1 MPWKE
6 PGKGDK
12 DPWKSGDQQPPDLE
26 EVFKNVS
33 SRVRSIFGG
42 GSGSGRSSSG
52 PGNSGVLPLLILLI
66 LFWAGWDA
74 VHILDE
80 AERGVVM
87 RFGKYSR
94 TLQPGINLTMP
105 RPIETLTKVNV
116 TGIRSVEDRG
126 HMLTEDE
133 NLVDLN
139 FSVQYRVSSA
149 EDFLFK
155 VREPEDT
162 LHEAMESAL
171 RESVGTNNLDFILG
185 GEGRLKVGIDTEK
198 VLQET
203 LDRYNSGIQI
213 TKFNLK
219 DATVPAQVRDA
230 FADVNKAREDRQ
242 RFIEEAQVHVNSVIP
257 EARGAAARIIQE
269 AVGYRDSTI
278 ALAEGEADRFSLL
291 MAEYQMAPAITR
303 KRLYL
308 QTMENVLSRSNKVLL
323 DVDSSGNV
331 LYLPLGGDAGR
342 GASALMPPL
351 VTPNN
356 SNSPQQERA
365 SGSSRNAA
373 RESRR

>member
-26 EVFKNVS
+26 EVFKSVS
-33 SRVRSIFGG
+33 SKVRSIFGG
-42 GSGSGRSSSG
+42 GSGSGSSSSSSG
-52 PGNSGVLPLLILLI
+52 NSGLLPLLVLLV

-105 RPIETLTKVNV
+105 RPIESLTKVNV

-126 HMLTEDE
+126 HMLTADE

-149 EDFLFK
+149 ENFLFR
-155 VREPEDT
+155 VRDPELT
-162 LHEAMESAL
+162 LHQAMESAL

-185 GEGRLKVGIDTEK
+185 GEGRLKVGIETER

-203 LDRYNSGIQI
+203 LDRLMLESERVAFHEIEIDNFGAVPGII
-213 TKFNLK
+213 DDFMEKL
-219 DATVPAQVRDA
+219 
-230 FADVNKAREDRQ
+230 
-242 RFIEEAQVHVNSVIP
+242 EA
-257 EARGAAARIIQE
+257 
-269 AVGYRDSTI
+269 
-278 ALAEGEADRFSLL
+278 
-291 MAEYQMAPAITR
+291 
-303 KRLYL
+303 
-308 QTMENVLSRSNKVLL
+308 
-323 DVDSSGNV
+323 
-331 LYLPLGGDAGR
+331 LG
-342 GASALMPPL
+342 
-351 VTPNN
+351 PN
-356 SNSPQQERA
+356 PFKE
-365 SGSSRNAA
+365 
-373 RESRR
+373 

>member
-1 MPWKE
+1 M
-6 PGKGDK
+6 
-12 DPWKSGDQQPPDLE
+12 
-26 EVFKNVS
+26 
-33 SRVRSIFGG
+33 RSVFGG
-42 GSGSGRSSSG
+42 NSGSGKSASSSG
-52 PGNSGVLPLLILLI
+52 GGGVLPLLILLV

-74 VHILDE
+74 VHIIDE
-80 AERGVVM
+80 AERGVVL

-105 RPIETLTKVNV
+105 RPIESLTKVNV

-133 NLVDLN
+133 NLVELN
-139 FSVQYRVSSA
+139 FSVQYRVSNA
-149 EDFLFK
+149 ENFLFK
-155 VREPEDT
+155 VRDPELT
-162 LHEAMESAL
+162 LHQAMESAL

-185 GEGRLKVGIDTEK
+185 GEGRLKVGIETER

-203 LDRYNSGIQI
+203 LDRYDSGIQV

-219 DATVPAQVRDA
+219 DATVPSQVRDA

-257 EARGAAARIIQE
+257 EARGAAARILQE
-269 AVGYRDSTI
+269 AEGYRDATI

-291 MAEYQMAPAITR
+291 LAEYQLAPEITR

-308 QTMENVLSRSNKVLL
+308 QTMENVLSRSNKVFL

-331 LYLPLGGDAGR
+331 LYLPLGGAGS
-342 GASALMPPL
+342 GSSALMPPL
-351 VTPNN
+351 VTPNSGNASIQDRQN
-356 SNSPQQERA
+356 STN
-365 SGSSRNAA
+365 RNTT
-373 RESRR
+373 RGSRR

>member
-12 DPWKSGDQQPPDLE
+12 DPWKSGNQQPPDLE
-26 EVFKNVS
+26 EVFKNLS
-33 SRVRSIFGG
+33 SRMRSVFGG
-42 GSGSGRSSSG
+42 NSGSGKSASSSG
-52 PGNSGVLPLLILLI
+52 GGGVLPLLILLV

-80 AERGVVM
+80 AERGVVL

-105 RPIETLTKVNV
+105 RPIESLTKVNV
-116 TGIRSVEDRG
+116 SGIRSVEDRG

-133 NLVDLN
+133 NLVELN
-139 FSVQYRVSSA
+139 FSVQYRVSNA
-149 EDFLFK
+149 ENFLFK
-155 VREPEDT
+155 VADPELT
-162 LHEAMESAL
+162 LHQAMESAL

-185 GEGRLKVGIDTEK
+185 GAGRLKVGIETES
-198 VLQET
+198 VLQAT
-203 LDRYNSGIQI
+203 LDRYESGIHV

-257 EARGAAARIIQE
+257 EARGAAARILQE
-269 AVGYRDSTI
+269 AEGYRDSTI
-278 ALAEGEADRFSLL
+278 ALADGEADRFSLL
-291 MAEYQMAPAITR
+291 LAEYQAAPEITR

-308 QTMENVLSRSNKVLL
+308 QTMENVLSRSNKVFL
-323 DVDSSGNV
+323 DVDASGNV
-331 LYLPLGGDAGR
+331 LYLPLGGATGN
-342 GASALMPPL
+342 GSSALMPPL
-351 VTPNN
+351 VTPNSGIS
-356 SNSPQQERA
+356 SNQERQNSTNRDA
-365 SGSSRNAA
+365 T